1 MIDTAVTSQHLSP
14 DLVPGLFLLLLVL
27 ESLRPLRRLKRT
39 RSRRYLVNTAL
50 TGLGFITG
58 VLVVRPAALVA
69 ALWTEGRPI
78 GILHLASLP
87 LAVQV
92 AAGVLLMDLT
102 FYYWH
107 RLNHTRP
114 LLWRFHN
121 VHHAD
126 PDMDVSTSFRFHFG
140 EVLYSTLFRLLQVA
154 LIGVLP
160 ITYLVYELV
169 FNCATMFHHSNLRLP
184 VAWERRL
191 NRVFVTPRMHGVHH
205 SVVGSET
212 NSNYSVIF
220 SWWDR
225 LNRSLKLNVG
235 QSDIVIGVPG
245 YLLPRD
251 NRILPMLALPFHRQR
266 PYWRWP
272 SGKASLRVKTPG
284 APEQPGIMTA

>member
-1 MIDTAVTSQHLSP
+1 
-14 DLVPGLFLLLLVL
+14 
-27 ESLRPLRRLKRT
+27 
-39 RSRRYLVNTAL
+39 
-50 TGLGFITG
+50 
-58 VLVVRPAALVA
+58 
-69 ALWTEGRPI
+69 
-78 GILHLASLP
+78 
-87 LAVQV
+87 
-92 AAGVLLMDLT
+92 
-102 FYYWH
+102 
-107 RLNHTRP
+107 
-114 LLWRFHN
+114 
-121 VHHAD
+121 
-126 PDMDVSTSFRFHFG
+126 MDVTTSFRFHFG

-251 NRILPMLALPFHRQR
+251 NRILPMLALPFHKQR

-272 SGKASLRVKTPG
+272 SGKASLRVKTPA
-284 APEQPGIMTA
+284 APGHWVMVE